1 MENKNS
7 NPIVQ
12 EVKEK
17 FETVKQMTKI
27 FATSNGAAMRG
38 IIITGNAGIGKT
50 HFVKQAFIE
59 TDTFDRVDYVKGS
72 SITAPAFYYRLWLNR
87 LPGQILVLDDVDLVQ
102 KSKAEV
108 SAILDLMKGATEP
121 TKGERQLSWLRA
133 SSNVLFKENGVPDT
147 FDFQGSIVW
156 ITNETQESL
165 AKACGPHW
173 NAISS
178 RFRQVPVWLDDKESL
193 MYTIHLIEEAGL
205 LGKDCE
211 AKEGGYSEDI
221 IKETVKYLR
230 ENWKGMN
237 DITPRVA
244 VKIADTIESYPN
256 DWKIYIEY
264 ER

>member
-27 FATSNGAAMRG
+27 FATANSAING
-38 IIITGNAGIGKT
+38 IIITGNAGVGKT
-50 HFVKQAFIE
+50 HFVRQAFKE
-59 TDTFDRVDYVKGS
+59 TGTQTDDIKGS
-72 SITAPAFYYRLWLNR
+72 SITAAAFYYKLWMNR
-87 LPGQILVLDDVDLVQ
+87 MPGQILVLDDVDLVQ

-121 TKGERQLSWLRA
+121 TKGERILSWLRA
-133 SSNVLFKENGVPDT
+133 SVNALFRENGVPES

-156 ITNETQESL
+156 ITNETPESL

-178 RFRQVPVWLDDKESL
+178 RFLCVKAWLDEKEKL
-193 MYTIHLIEEAGL
+193 MYTIHLIEEADM
-205 LGKDCE
+205 LGKECQ
-211 AKEGGYSEDI
+211 AKEGGYSQD
-221 IKETVKYLR
+221 IKEKTVQYLKD
-230 ENWKGMN
+230 NWKGMD

-244 VKIADTIESYPN
+244 VKIADMIETYPN
-256 DWKIYIEY
+256 DWKIYLEHAK
-264 ER
+264 

>member
-27 FATSNGAAMRG
+27 FATSNGAING
-38 IIITGNAGIGKT
+38 LIITGNAGIGKT
-50 HFVKQAFIE
+50 HFVRQAFIE
-59 TDTFDRVDYVKGS
+59 TGTKDRTDEIKGS
-72 SITAPAFYYRLWLNR
+72 SITAPAFYYKLWMNR
-87 LPGQILVLDDVDLVQ
+87 MPGQILVLDDVDLVQ

-121 TKGERQLSWLRA
+121 TKGERILSWLRA
-133 SSNVLFKENGVPDT
+133 SVNALFRENGVPES

-193 MYTIHLIEEAGL
+193 MYTIYLIEEAGL
-205 LGKDCE
+205 LGKNCQ
-211 AKEGGYSEDI
+211 AKEGGYSEDVI
-221 IKETVKYLR
+221 QHTVQYLKD
-230 ENWKGMN
+230 NWKSMD

-244 VKIADTIESYPN
+244 VKIADTIETYPN
-256 DWKIYIEY
+256 DWKIYVEY
-264 ER
+264 AK